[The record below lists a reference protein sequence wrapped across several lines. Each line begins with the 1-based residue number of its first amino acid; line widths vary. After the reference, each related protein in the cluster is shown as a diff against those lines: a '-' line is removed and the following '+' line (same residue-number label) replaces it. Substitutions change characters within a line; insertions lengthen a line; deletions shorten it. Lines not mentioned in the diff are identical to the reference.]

1 MLALAIFLVTLV
13 FVIWQP
19 KSLGIGWSALAG
31 ATVALATGVIQPGDV
46 PVVWHIVWDATFT
59 FVALIIISLLLDEA
73 GFFHWAALHIARW
86 GGGQGRRLFPLVVL
100 LGAAIAAVFAND
112 GAALLLTPIV
122 LAILLRLNFSPAAA
136 LAFIVACG
144 FVADSTS
151 LPLVISNLVNIVSA
165 NFFEVTFG
173 RYAAVMVPVNL
184 VSLTATLVVLWAYFR
199 RDVPTT
205 YPVGELER
213 PSAAIR
219 DPLVF
224 RAAFPLL
231 GVLLL
236 AYFITAPLGVPVSA
250 VTCAGAAVLLLLANR
265 SRVIPIR
272 KVLAGAPWQIVLFS
286 LGMYLVIYGLRNAGL
301 TDELAKGLTWLGGQG
316 PWAATIG
323 TGFAAALLS
332 SVMNNMPSVLVGA
345 LSIQQAPDLAPPNP
359 RVDGLCQRDRLRPRA
374 EVHPHRQPRHPA
386 LAARPRQQGPAD
398 HLGPVHE
405 GGLGHHPT
413 RPAGHAAGAGSLAAA
428 ARDAVALWAGND
440 AGR

>member
-19 KSLGIGWSALAG
+19 KGLGIGWSALAG
-31 ATVALATGVIQPGDV
+31 AAVALATGVIHPGDI

-86 GGGQGRRLFPLVVL
+86 GGGRGRLLFPLVIL

-122 LAILLRLNFSPAAA
+122 LAILLRLKFPPAAA

-165 NFFEVTFG
+165 NYFDVTFG

-184 VSLTATLVVLWAYFR
+184 VSLLATLVVLWVYFR
-199 RDVPTT
+199 RDVPAT
-205 YPVGELER
+205 YPVGELESPR
-213 PSAAIR
+213 DAIR
-219 DPLVF
+219 DPVVF
-224 RAAFPLL
+224 KAAFPLL

-236 AYFITAPLGVPVSA
+236 AYFITAPFGVPVSV
-250 VTCAGAAVLLLLANR
+250 VTCAGAAVLLGLALR
-265 SRVIPIR
+265 GRVIPIR
-272 KVLAGAPWQIVLFS
+272 NVLTGAPWQIVLFS
-286 LGMYLVIYGLRNAGL
+286 LGMYLVVYGLRNAGL
-301 TDELAKGLTWLGGQG
+301 TNELAKGLVWLGGQG
-316 PWAATIG
+316 PWVATVG

-332 SVMNNMPSVLVGA
+332 SVMNNMPSVLIGA
-345 LSIQQAPDLAPPNP
+345 LSIQQAPDLTPLTRELMVYANVIGCDLGPKFTPIGSLATLLWLHVLASKGQRITWGQYMKVGLVITPP
-359 RVDGLCQRDRLRPRA
+359 VLL
-374 EVHPHRQPRHPA
+374 VTLLA
-386 LAARPRQQGPAD
+386 LAAWLPV
-398 HLGPVHE
+398 LG
-405 GGLGHHPT
+405 T
-413 RPAGHAAGAGSLAAA
+413 Q
-428 ARDAVALWAGND
+428 
-440 AGR
+440 

>member
-19 KSLGIGWSALAG
+19 KGLGIGWSALVG
-31 ATVALATGVIQPGDV
+31 AAVALATGVIHLGDI

-73 GFFHWAALHIARW
+73 GFFQWAALHIARW
-86 GGGQGRRLFPLVVL
+86 GGGRGRLLFPLVIL

-122 LAILLRLNFSPAAA
+122 LAILLRLRFEPAAA

-165 NFFEVTFG
+165 NYFDVTFG

-184 VSLTATLVVLWAYFR
+184 VSLAVTLVVLWAYYR
-199 RDVPTT
+199 GDVPAM
-205 YPVGELER
+205 YPVGELE
-213 PSAAIR
+213 PPHDAIR
-219 DPLVF
+219 DPVVF

-236 AYFITAPLGVPVSA
+236 AYFITTPLGVPVSV
-250 VTCAGAAVLLLLANR
+250 VTCAGAAVLLSLALR
-265 SRVIPIR
+265 GRVIPIR
-272 KVLAGAPWQIVLFS
+272 KVLTGAPWQIVLFS
-286 LGMYLVIYGLRNAGL
+286 LGMYLVVYGLRNAGL
-301 TDELAKGLTWLGGQG
+301 TDELAKGLVWLAGFG
-316 PWAATIG
+316 PWVATIG
-323 TGFAAALLS
+323 TGFAAAVLS

-345 LSIQQAPDLAPPNP
+345 LSIQQPPDLPPLTRELMIYANVIGCDLGP
-359 RVDGLCQRDRLRPRA
+359 KFTPIGSLATLLWLHVLASKGQTITWGQYMKVGLTITPPVLL
-374 EVHPHRQPRHPA
+374 VTLLA
-386 LAARPRQQGPAD
+386 LAAWLPL
-398 HLGPVHE
+398 LGTH
-405 GGLGHHPT
+405 
-413 RPAGHAAGAGSLAAA
+413 
-428 ARDAVALWAGND
+428 
-440 AGR
+440 